1 MIAIMKKELRA
12 YFNSIIGWLFI
23 AFFLAFVG
31 LYVFLYNFLNQSAF
45 IGYALS
51 SVSLIFALLVPMVT
65 MRIIA
70 EENKQRT
77 DQLLLTSPVSIGRI
91 VLGKYLALEILF
103 ALAMAFIC
111 IYPVIF
117 SFFGPVNMKMSYVAV
132 LGFFLVG
139 STYLAIGLFISSLTE
154 SQAFAAVMT
163 FVVVLITCL
172 ADGIAE
178 LLPSTAKAAYAT
190 YTFLWLVVAV
200 WLWRMLKNSS
210 VAIAIFAVGE
220 CALTAVYLLKPTML
234 EGTIPTVFGT
244 VSVMKLYDE
253 TITGVFNLTMP
264 VYYVSIAFVFCFLT
278 YQNIRKR
285 RYC

>member
-1 MIAIMKKELRA
+1 MIAIMKKELRT

-70 EENKQRT
+70 EENKQKT
-77 DQLLLTSPVSIGRI
+77 DQLLLTSPVSIWKI
-91 VLGKYLALEILF
+91 VLGKFMALEILF
-103 ALAMAFIC
+103 ALAMVFIC
-111 IYPVIF
+111 FYPLIF
-117 SFFGPVNMKMSYVAV
+117 KVFGPVNMKMSYVAI

-139 STYLAIGLFISSLTE
+139 SAYLAIGLFISSLTE
-154 SQAFAAVMT
+154 SQAFSAVMT

-172 ADGIAE
+172 ADGIAAI
-178 LLPSTAKAAYAT
+178 LPSTARAAYVT
-190 YTFLWLVVAV
+190 YTILWLLVAV
-200 WLWRMLKNSS
+200 WLWRMLKNS
-210 VAIAIFAVGE
+210 AFAFAIFAVGE
-220 CALTAVYLLKPTML
+220 CVLTSLFILKPTML

-244 VSVMKLYDE
+244 VSVMTPYNE
-253 TITGVFNLTMP
+253 TITGVFNLEMP
-264 VYYVSIAFVFCFLT
+264 VYYISIAFVFCFLT

-285 RYC
+285 RYN